1 MQSVPVDVLD
11 IIFDEMDTLALK
23 RLKMASRSMNFA
35 VDRYTANRMAVVSAK
50 KAAQIPSTVNTV
62 KIWSKCVE
70 EGLGSAP
77 VHRYV
82 SLFTEPGR
90 KRSFDHPETYIA
102 RVFAAYPSIE
112 MLDVSRFHSS
122 RFCEVDVPKKIKVF
136 ISDGSVFLSPMPDVT
151 FVKKGVASTLKFFSF
166 SDYAKMI
173 EKINTHSMFSSVSH
187 VIRLPKADMPVV
199 VVVDD
204 MDRIA
209 QSGDTKDMWTFFKLM
224 DKANM
229 IKATLSKKLKTHVRK
244 FNGPG
249 LSMLSSVITS
259 KFMIDMLE
267 SIVDCA
273 CTHDQDNCRNIP
285 GALVPNVIK
294 KMAMRA
300 PSPLSLK
307 KMVQTFPVEAALVIS
322 SNLNIVNM
330 VAYNCALLSF
340 VITNAA
346 SVPDHIANDI
356 RKILASAEVENRAI
370 FTGTTFAM
378 ATASRKMH
386 PQTFD
391 DAVKRMWPSS
401 WDVNAIKIPNVRP
414 FTPKRPCTLVHN
426 NSKFQHP

>member
-1 MQSVPVDVLD
+1 MQSVPADVLEL
-11 IIFDEMDTLALK
+11 ILDEMDTRALK
-23 RLKMASRSMNFA
+23 RLKTVSRSMNSA

-50 KAAQIPSTVNTV
+50 KATQFPSAVNIV
-62 KIWSKCVE
+62 QIWSKCVE
-70 EGLGSAP
+70 DGLGLAP
-77 VHRYV
+77 AHKYV

-90 KRSFDHPETYIA
+90 KRSFDHPETYIS

-112 MLDVSRFHSS
+112 MLDVSKFHSS

-173 EKINTHSMFSSVSH
+173 AKINAHSMFSSGSH
-187 VIRLPKADMPVV
+187 AIRLPKADMPVV
-199 VVVDD
+199 VVIDD

-209 QSGDTKDMWTFFKLM
+209 QSGDTKDTWTFFKLM
-224 DKANM
+224 DKANL
-229 IKATLSKKLKTHVRK
+229 IKAALFKKSKTYVHS

-249 LSMLSSVITS
+249 LSMLIRSVAS
-259 KFMIDMLE
+259 KSMVDMLE
-267 SIVDCA
+267 GIVDCA
-273 CTHDQDNCRNIP
+273 CINDQDNCKNIP
-285 GALVPNVIK
+285 GALVQNVIK

-300 PSPLSLK
+300 PSPSSLRT
-307 KMVQTFPVEAALVIS
+307 MVQKFPVEAATLLS
-322 SNLNIVNM
+322 SNPNIAHM

-340 VITNAA
+340 VISNAA

-356 RKILASAEVENRAI
+356 RKVLASAEVANRAI
-370 FTGTTFAM
+370 FTGTTIAM
-378 ATASRKMH
+378 AAASRKMH

-401 WDVNAIKIPNVRP
+401 WDVNAIKSANVRP

-426 NSKFQHP
+426 N